1 MARSFTDFD
10 GHRVQLMAAEVLEVI
25 YNSANPALIY
35 GVRVKLLNKSR
46 IYDDQN
52 SQITASP
59 LNFNCVRIPIVG
71 ELVLL
76 INAASSFGSSGKFS
90 TRAYYLDIISLQSSI
105 HHNALP
111 RAAFATP
118 EASSEEYSETSS
130 GDTATEPA
138 DPTIDAN
145 FIEKEAAGALQ
156 PYVGDVILQGRYG
169 NSIRFTTTPE
179 GPEFEVAPKF
189 SEAPG
194 APITIFRNSA
204 GTNGN
209 LLTTEDFTN
218 EDNVIVMA
226 SGQRLEFE
234 QASSVLS
241 SAKSKKITSW
251 SDEGWGTTPQTL
263 ISSGRIIFNSTQ
275 KEIIAFAKNGIAL
288 SSATAITIDAT
299 DNVSINATKIELGTD
314 SDEPLILGNVW
325 KKWTEDLLDA
335 IGTIKIVGPTGIAAP
350 INTTVEWPKVEVL
363 IGKLDTLLSEVSFTK
378 KKPNTSGE
386 GGNST
391 ILDFTLTEEE
401 LAEKK
406 QQQEEINEV
415 IEDGVEY
422 TFEQIEALKDVYN
435 ALEQEIKTVESLFKI
450 V

>member
-1 MARSFTDFD
+1 MARSFTDSD

-35 GVRVKLLNKSR
+35 GVRVKLLNKGR

-52 SQITASP
+52 SQLTASP

-76 INAASSFGSSGKFS
+76 INAASSFGLSGKFS

-111 RAAFATP
+111 RAAFTTP

-130 GDTATEPA
+130 GDTTTEPA
-138 DPTIDAN
+138 TPTIDSN

-169 NSIRFTTTPE
+169 NSIRFTATPE
-179 GPEFEVAPKF
+179 GAEFEVAPKF

-325 KKWTEDLLDA
+325 KKWTQDLLDA
-335 IGTIKIVGPTGIAAP
+335 IGTIKIVSPTGIAAP
-350 INTTVEWPKVEVL
+350 INTTAEWPKVAAL
-363 IGKLDTLLSEVSFTK
+363 KAKLDTLLSEVSFTK
-378 KKPNTSGE
+378 KKPNTTGS

-406 QQQEEINEV
+406 QQQEEVNEV
-415 IEDGVEY
+415 IETGIEY
-422 TFEQIEALKDVYN
+422 TISQIEALKDVYN
-435 ALEQEIKTVESLFKI
+435 SLEQEIKTVESLSKTS
-450 V
+450 

>member
-1 MARSFTDFD
+1 M
-10 GHRVQLMAAEVLEVI
+10 
-25 YNSANPALIY
+25 
-35 GVRVKLLNKSR
+35 
-46 IYDDQN
+46 
-52 SQITASP
+52 
-59 LNFNCVRIPIVG
+59 
-71 ELVLL
+71 
-76 INAASSFGSSGKFS
+76 
-90 TRAYYLDIISLQSSI
+90 
-105 HHNALP
+105 
-111 RAAFATP
+111 
-118 EASSEEYSETSS
+118 
-130 GDTATEPA
+130 
-138 DPTIDAN
+138 
-145 FIEKEAAGALQ
+145 
-156 PYVGDVILQGRYG
+156 QGRYG
-169 NSIRFTTTPE
+169 NSIRFTATPE

-325 KKWTEDLLDA
+325 KKWTQDLLDA

-435 ALEQEIKTVESLFKI
+435 ALEQEIKTVESLSKI

>member
-1 MARSFTDFD
+1 M
-10 GHRVQLMAAEVLEVI
+10 
-25 YNSANPALIY
+25 
-35 GVRVKLLNKSR
+35 
-46 IYDDQN
+46 
-52 SQITASP
+52 
-59 LNFNCVRIPIVG
+59 
-71 ELVLL
+71 
-76 INAASSFGSSGKFS
+76 
-90 TRAYYLDIISLQSSI
+90 
-105 HHNALP
+105 
-111 RAAFATP
+111 
-118 EASSEEYSETSS
+118 
-130 GDTATEPA
+130 
-138 DPTIDAN
+138 
-145 FIEKEAAGALQ
+145 Q

-169 NSIRFTTTPE
+169 NSIRFTATPE

-204 GTNGN
+204 GTNGK

-275 KEIIAFAKNGIAL
+275 KEIIAFAKYGIAL

-325 KKWTEDLLDA
+325 KKWTQDLLDA

-350 INTTVEWPKVEVL
+350 INTTVEWTKVEVL

-435 ALEQEIKTVESLFKI
+435 ALEQEIKTTESLSKI

>member
-10 GHRVQLMAAEVLEVI
+10 GHRVQLMPAEVLEVI

-35 GVRVKLLNKSR
+35 GVRVKLLNKVR

-76 INAASSFGSSGKFS
+76 INAASSFGSARKFS

-130 GDTATEPA
+130 GDTTTEPA
-138 DPTIDAN
+138 SPTIDAN
-145 FIEKEAAGALQ
+145 FIEKETPGALQ

-179 GPEFEVAPKF
+179 GPEFEVPPKF

-350 INTTVEWPKVEVL
+350 INTTAEWTKVEVL

-406 QQQEEINEV
+406 QQQEEVNEV
-415 IEDGVEY
+415 IETGIEY
-422 TFEQIEALKDVYN
+422 TISQIEALKDVYN
-435 ALEQEIKTVESLFKI
+435 SLEQEIKTVESLSKTS
-450 V
+450 

>member
-10 GHRVQLMAAEVLEVI
+10 GHRVQLMPAEVLEVI

-35 GVRVKLLNKSR
+35 GVRVKLLNKGK
-46 IYDDQN
+46 IYNDQN

-76 INAASSFGSSGKFS
+76 INTASSFGTSGKFS

-111 RAAFATP
+111 RAASTTP

-130 GDTATEPA
+130 GDTTTEPA
-138 DPTIDAN
+138 SPTIDAN
-145 FIEKEAAGALQ
+145 FIEKETPGALQ

-179 GPEFEVAPKF
+179 GPEFEVPPKF

-314 SDEPLILGNVW
+314 SDEPLILGNIW
-325 KKWTEDLLDA
+325 KKWTQDLLDA
-335 IGTIKIVGPTGIAAP
+335 IGTIKIVSPTGIAAP
-350 INTTVEWPKVEVL
+350 INTTAEWPKVKVL

-391 ILDFTLTEEE
+391 ILNFTLTEEE
-401 LAEKK
+401 IAEKK

-435 ALEQEIKTVESLFKI
+435 ALEQEIKTTESLSKI